1 MLGKRIEDPYKVE
14 TEAGYIDGIGLLHV
28 DTVMAKEKHTV
39 QSEGRII
46 NNPAGISEKEIHV
59 KGYEIHMGQS
69 TLANTMKTF
78 IELDNGSKD
87 GAISEDGMVFGTYLH
102 GFFDHQDVRDALLNE
117 LRQTKGLEEK
127 TSYDYE
133 VLKEKAYDDLADL
146 ARQHM
151 DIEAIKKIAGVK

>member
-1 MLGKRIEDPYKVE
+1 
-14 TEAGYIDGIGLLHV
+14 
-28 DTVMAKEKHTV
+28 
-39 QSEGRII
+39 
-46 NNPAGISEKEIHV
+46 
-59 KGYEIHMGQS
+59 MGQS